1 MTHIV
6 VLGGTGFV
14 GSGILQELSK
24 NPSYT
29 LTSISK
35 TGGNPQKH
43 LTKVHYE
50 AANLTKKGAWQTEIA
65 KADWVIDCVGI
76 LRPSRKKKTSYEQN
90 SLLPALQAID
100 AIKDSKTSFLF
111 INANAAPIPEYMAF
125 KHAVADYA
133 DQQLGSRAHNVYPGL
148 VYGPERKSTY
158 WLGRTLNF
166 LINQCHLTILK
177 QYRPVTQG
185 DLASAVDQVLKHEN
199 TPLTHRI

>member
-1 MTHIV
+1 MTHII

-14 GSGILQELSK
+14 GTGILQELSK
-24 NPSYT
+24 NSAYT

-35 TGGNPQKH
+35 TGGDPQKH
-43 LTKVHYE
+43 LAGVHYE

-65 KADWVIDCVGI
+65 RADWVIDCVGI

-158 WLGRTLNF
+158 WLGKTLAW
-166 LINQCHLTILK
+166 LIHSAHLTFLK
-177 QYRPVTQG
+177 SYRPISRTALSNEVVRIIKGGPST
-185 DLASAVDQVLKHEN
+185 
-199 TPLTHRI
+199 LTKRV

>member
-1 MTHIV
+1 MTHII

-14 GSGILQELSK
+14 GTGILKQLSK
-24 NPSYT
+24 NPNYT

-35 TGGNPQKH
+35 TGGDPQKH
-43 LTKVHYE
+43 LAGVHYE
-50 AANLTKKGAWQTEIA
+50 AANLTQKGTWQAEIA

-76 LRPSRKKKTSYEQN
+76 LRPSRKKHTSYEQN

-100 AIKDSKTSFLF
+100 AIKDSQTDFLF
-111 INANAAPIPEYMAF
+111 INANTAPIPEYMAF

-133 DQQLGSRAHNVYPGL
+133 DQQLGSRAYNVYPGL

-158 WLGRTLNF
+158 WLGKTLAW
-166 LINQCHLTILK
+166 LIHSAHLTFLK
-177 QYRPVTQG
+177 GYRPITQQALAISVEKVVT
-185 DLASAVDQVLKHEN
+185 HTP

>member
-35 TGGNPQKH
+35 TGGDPQKH
-43 LTKVHYE
+43 LSGVHYE

-133 DQQLGSRAHNVYPGL
+133 NQQLGSRAHNVYPGL

-158 WLGRTLNF
+158 WLGRTLNW
-166 LINQCHLTILK
+166 LINSAHLTFLK
-177 QYRPVTQG
+177 SYRPISRTALRNEV
-185 DLASAVDQVLKHEN
+185 V
-199 TPLTHRI
+199 RIIKGEPSKLSRRM